1 MTLHFFLF
9 FWNLF
14 LSLIVKKILYSAI
27 TTKNNGLEMSW
38 GAFFAKKSPPMG
50 NITGTS
56 TDGPFFSSPN
66 IMPIQINDQNTLT
79 FIHFNYFEFMTF

>member
-1 MTLHFFLF
+1 MVSIF
-9 FWNLF
+9 
-14 LSLIVKKILYSAI
+14 LYSSI
-27 TTKNNGLEMSW
+27 TTKNNTLEMSW

-66 IMPIQINDQNTLT
+66 IIPIQANNQNT
-79 FIHFNYFEFMTF
+79 